1 MALVDST
8 FIEETVFMQRLAS
21 ISMCLILTAGLLAS
35 GCTSQY
41 GEQKTKVNYYPQ
53 CYQPVSQLRLDEN
66 STGKST
72 AAGAVGGALLG
83 ALIGGLAT
91 GKASGALIGA
101 AAGGAAGAVAGNVY
115 GKSKSQQRDAAY
127 MQQYSQQLGS
137 EAASMNRST
146 AAAKVAAKCYDDQ
159 FKLAASQFKAGQIS
173 RIEFQNKYAEIRSGL
188 EETAFILNDTATTM
202 AKKDTEYQQALAEPY
217 TTAQPTTTASSSSS
231 SSGAAKFK
239 KGSAGQAKS
248 ASTPAAS
255 ASRTSDQNNVAAQ
268 AAEWKTSREDLEST
282 RRDVNSRMNSYE
294 ETVNNLLG

>member
-21 ISMCLILTAGLLAS
+21 ISMCLILTAGLLGS

-41 GEQKTKVNYYPQ
+41 GAQKTKVNYYPQ
-53 CYQPVSQLRLDEN
+53 CYQPVNQLRQDEH

-173 RIEFQNKYAEIRSGL
+173 RIEFQDRYNEIRSGL
-188 EETAFILNDTATTM
+188 EETSFILNDTATTM
-202 AKKDTEYQQALAEPY
+202 AKKDGEYQQALAEPY
-217 TTAQPTTTASSSSS
+217 TTAQPATSVSSG

-239 KGSAGQAKS
+239 KGAASQSKS
-248 ASTPAAS
+248 ASTSAAS
-255 ASRTSDQNNVAAQ
+255 ASRTPEQNNVAAQ
-268 AAEWKTSREDLEST
+268 AADWKTSREDLEST
-282 RRDVNSRMNSYE
+282 RRDVNSRMSSYE